1 MKESTYFNSLYFHFY
16 GMSLKKTEKT
26 CQKINRYIC
35 PPDRIL
41 FEVLAYL
48 NSKLQNNKSG
58 RDSNDFKTVD
68 STAWN
73 GRLCFHETGSIMDVD
88 IIFNMW

>member
-1 MKESTYFNSLYFHFY
+1 MKESTNYNSQYFHFY
-16 GMSLKKTEKT
+16 CMSLKKTEKT
-26 CQKINRYIC
+26 CQKINRYIY
-35 PPDRIL
+35 PSDRIL
-41 FEVLAYL
+41 FKVLAYL

-73 GRLCFHETGSIMDVD
+73 GPLCFHETGSIMDVD